1 MRTANEVLK
10 LIERLA
16 VARRA
21 VKSRKKGE
29 ETAMP
34 LTIAIVYTLEW
45 VLGINDDQQSIVA
58 LVEAEL
64 ENFDK
69 RRAEHRAARKA
80 VKTVQRAKR

>member
-1 MRTANEVLK
+1 
-10 LIERLA
+10 
-16 VARRA
+16 
-21 VKSRKKGE
+21 
-29 ETAMP
+29 
-34 LTIAIVYTLEW
+34 VYTLEW